1 MGFPCNQFLHEE
13 PLNNEEIESWAQNKY
28 GVTFPLFGKVNV
40 NGDKTDPL
48 FEYLKE
54 NSKSM
59 LGSAIKW
66 NYTKF
71 LINKN
76 GDVVKRYSPTTNP
89 LKIEK
94 DIENELRLNEN

>member
-1 MGFPCNQFLHEE
+1 
-13 PLNNEEIESWAQNKY
+13 
-28 GVTFPLFGKVNV
+28 
-40 NGDKTDPL
+40 
-48 FEYLKE
+48 
-54 NSKSM
+54 M